1 MSLYWYAYI
10 SINTYHYGIYH
21 ILLEIVWW
29 ALSNASSIMWI
40 CLAVYKII
48 ANKTFTVTD
57 GLISQLFVV
66 TFVHSIYVQI
76 AFIWSLP
83 VQLSL

>member
-1 MSLYWYAYI
+1 MSTFQYKFDYMI
-10 SINTYHYGIYH
+10 H
-21 ILLEIVWW
+21 
-29 ALSNASSIMWI
+29 
-40 CLAVYKII
+40 LAIYKIL
-48 ANKTFTVTD
+48 ANKAFTVTD

-76 AFIWSLP
+76 ALIWYFP